1 MISLALYV
9 LVKVSC
15 DLYAGSLFIKM
26 MIPGISSFVA
36 VTVLLLVTSIYVVTG
51 GLQARL
57 AVFFLARQAV

>member
-1 MISLALYV
+1 M
-9 LVKVSC
+9 VKVSC

-57 AVFFLARQAV
+57 AVLFFHERQAV